1 MQAEHEALHT
11 PTFLARNTR
20 NEEKQIL
27 PIVIGA
33 VLLFGAVALVGILEN
48 VGKQFK

>member
-1 MQAEHEALHT
+1 MLASNEAK
-11 PTFLARNTR
+11 ADVK
-20 NEEKQIL
+20 KQIL